1 MLLDFNF
8 IINKISQ
15 NKSQYFQRKSV
26 EFYVPDFLSRPLLFL
41 CDCLITI
48 LISVS
53 YESVLVIVYLT
64 LPVPQCRSVSTQI
77 LLISRRALLI
87 LTIVYHLLTYLSTC
101 QDIRVNNSIL
111 CNRSVRPIEETS
123 MSMVQPYHIKIHL
136 HLFHGENVPYILRY
150 VDTMSAIKG
159 SNMYIYPLPL
169 QI

>member
-1 MLLDFNF
+1 M
-8 IINKISQ
+8 
-15 NKSQYFQRKSV
+15 

-48 LISVS
+48 VISVS

-64 LPVPQCRSVSTQI
+64 FPVPQCRSVSTQI

-87 LTIVYHLLTYLSTC
+87 LTIVYHLLTYLSTR
-101 QDIRVNNSIL
+101 QDINVNNSIL
-111 CNRSVRPIEETS
+111 YNRSVRPIDIEETS

-136 HLFHGENVPYILRY
+136 HLFHGENVPHILRH